1 MPAKS
6 PKERRQVFSS
16 VPLPRGSS
24 SYASAAVLSNG
35 KQLLRYPSYHGSE
48 AKVPT
53 NGIAIDSSN
62 TSAELDALWMAGFL
76 DHDRSTQDE
85 KSKAELRSLLSLPGS
100 DVLSHDIL
108 NILRPQ
114 GRSPTT
120 ATKGHANSTLSAE
133 EKEQLDA
140 ASRKL
145 LMKRKQLRCAHP
157 LAITASNKSKSS
169 TPALAPYHAANTKIT
184 KALRMT
190 TASAPSPPEMHSDLL
205 DYLFQINRRETI
217 AAVAIQSIW
226 RRRLSIDRMQNVL
239 LDNRSAKRIQAIIR
253 GHLVRL
259 RVRRIRQ
266 RLLRA
271 ALRCQRQ
278 YRCRKAWRR
287 WRCNQ
292 QVERRAAAK
301 CQSIARV
308 WFARRIAKEMRRQDA
323 ATKIQAVWKGY
334 QGRRLRVHLWLFKNA
349 TIIQCCRRK
358 QLAKN
363 IVAQIHQSKAAAATH
378 IERWWRGHSARM
390 RRDEILYRRT
400 VESRSNQVRVLSS
413 EEQFWSD
420 HLAELEKRVAS
431 DESVA
436 QWQKT
441 LAELPTKAT
450 ALERQIQTDEI
461 LLIEQRALRQN
472 LTPRSVEQGWLEQ
485 VERNIINTRESITNS
500 KLELVFGVRR
510 TIRQAETDLQQR
522 TDEVSS
528 AREARDRY
536 AKWKDEELE
545 ELWDCQRQHDKAELA
560 KSKLQAIANERR
572 RWAVAFTVPSG
583 KPEKDE
589 GVLAEQRK
597 RRVEQSPGTFC
608 GGTVDLLANRRTAD
622 IEGQSQEQY
631 RILQDL
637 VERIKLRSHENEAL
651 QFDTLLDP
659 ILKKMRDGPAEAIAK
674 SGTLSTSAARRAGLH
689 DTARGMN
696 NANENDVEV
705 AETTKS
711 HTTSRRISTPQPK
724 LPRSMPFA
732 VLGRI
737 RAEREAFERRAAA
750 IRNDAHCRRWMQDE
764 DCGEDCIQCST

>member
-16 VPLPRGSS
+16 VALSRGSS

-48 AKVPT
+48 AKQPT

-85 KSKAELRSLLSLPGS
+85 RTKAELRSLLSLPGS
-100 DVLSHDIL
+100 DILSHDIL
-108 NILRPQ
+108 NILR
-114 GRSPTT
+114 RSQ
-120 ATKGHANSTLSAE
+120 TKTKDHANSTLSSE

-145 LMKRKQLRCAHP
+145 LIKRKLLHSTSKAKR
-157 LAITASNKSKSS
+157 KSKSS
-169 TPALAPYHAANTKIT
+169 TPAPYHAANTKIT
-184 KALRMT
+184 KALRAT
-190 TASAPSPPEMHSDLL
+190 AASAPSPPEMQSDLL
-205 DYLFQINRRETI
+205 DHLFQINRKET
-217 AAVAIQSIW
+217 AGAVAIQSIW
-226 RRRLSIDRMQNVL
+226 RRRLSIHRMRNIL
-239 LDNRSAKRIQAIIR
+239 LDNRSAKRIQTIVR
-253 GHLVRL
+253 GHLVRM

-266 RLLRA
+266 RLLLA

-287 WRCNQ
+287 WRYNQ
-292 QVERRAAAK
+292 QVERQAAAK
-301 CQSIARV
+301 CQSIARA
-308 WFARRIAKEMRRQDA
+308 WFAKRIAKEMRRQDA
-323 ATKIQAVWKGY
+323 ATKIQATWRGY

-349 TIIQCCRRK
+349 TIIQCCRRT

-420 HLAELEKRVAS
+420 HLAELEKRMAS
-431 DESVA
+431 DECVE
-436 QWQKT
+436 QWQKA

-450 ALERQIQTDEI
+450 ALERQIQTDET
-461 LLIEQRALRQN
+461 LLIEQRSLRQN

-485 VERNIINTRESITNS
+485 VERNITNTRESITKS

-510 TIRQAETDLQQR
+510 TIRQAEADLQQR

-528 AREARDRY
+528 ARETRDRY

-545 ELWDCQRQHDKAELA
+545 ELWDCQRQHDSAELA
-560 KSKLQAIANERR
+560 KSKLQAIADERR
-572 RWAVAFTVPSG
+572 QWAVAFTVPSG

-589 GVLAEQRK
+589 GALAEKRK
-597 RRVEQSPGTFC
+597 RWVEQSPGTFC
-608 GGTVDLLANRRTAD
+608 GGTVDLLVNSRTAD

-631 RILQDL
+631 QILQNL

-659 ILKKMRDGPAEAIAK
+659 ILKKVWDGPAEAIAK
-674 SGTLSTSAARRAGLH
+674 SGFPSMSAARRTHAL
-689 DTARGMN
+689 DAARVMN
-696 NANENDVEV
+696 NANETGVEV
-705 AETTKS
+705 AEPTKS
-711 HTTSRRISTPQPK
+711 HAISARIIPTPQPK

-732 VLGRI
+732 DLGRI
-737 RAEREAFERRAAA
+737 RAEREAFDRRAAA
-750 IRNDAHCRRWMQDE
+750 IRNDANCRRWMQDE
-764 DCGEDCIQCST
+764 DCGEEHRT